1 MSLTQF
7 DLRLLLSIALLVMLP
22 QTIFA
27 QTVATDSIHATSE
40 ILDSLQ
46 AGRQRWDRAHVVEY
60 RLQSHADCYCIY
72 GREDF
77 DKQLPLLTIRK
88 QSIIARA
95 KGKPGTPPSREL
107 TIEDLFARIEEDAR
121 SSGRIIDHLDLD
133 PVYGFPVRYRAHD
146 PEIPDAWL
154 RLQVDSFAV
163 IRREG
168 HAPSV
173 SNSAGQAND
182 AIIISGRRL
191 RLNAF
196 LGRDFMPSLQPDTRL
211 MAIIRLVP
219 DSGAVPAGVSVE
231 SATFSLG
238 SDNWHVVPMKE
249 ASWPNYFEVVA
260 RGGPTWPVG
269 SLVDVAV
276 QVKDVSGK
284 FYLMHLSNVTITR
297 EE

>member
-1 MSLTQF
+1 MK
-7 DLRLLLSIALLVMLP
+7 LRPLLSSALLVTVSRP
-22 QTIFA
+22 IFA
-27 QTVATDSIHATSE
+27 QAVATDSTHATRE

-46 AGRQRWDRAHVVEY
+46 TGRQRWARAHVDEY
-60 RLQSHADCYCIY
+60 RFQSHADCYCIY
-72 GREDF
+72 SWEKTER
-77 DKQLPLLTIRK
+77 QLPLLTIRK
-88 QSIIARA
+88 QSIIARE
-95 KGKPGTPPSREL
+95 KGKRGTPPSPEF
-107 TIEDLFARIEEDAR
+107 TIEGLFARIEKDAR
-121 SSGRIIDHLDLD
+121 SYGRIIDHLDLD

-154 RLQVDSFAV
+154 SLQVDSFSV

-168 HAPSV
+168 RAPSM
-173 SNSAGQAND
+173 SNGPPPATD
-182 AIIISGRRL
+182 AIIVSGRGL
-191 RLNAF
+191 RLNVF

-219 DSGAVPAGVSVE
+219 DSGTVPDGVSVE

-238 SDNWHVVPMKE
+238 SDNWHVVPKKE
-249 ASWPNYFEVVA
+249 APWPNYLEVIA

-269 SLVDVAV
+269 SPVDVVV

-284 FYLMHLSNVTITR
+284 SYLMRLSNVTITR